1 MTPALA
7 VTNSRRLVMKYA
19 ALKMAIAGIL
29 FVGTTAAVKAQETGC
44 TDATLKGNYAFT
56 VSGEIFLMTPD
67 GMVITV
73 QRQGVAMTHFD
84 GVGGLTQEDLVF
96 SSPNAPAPKTPP
108 MTPTDPVT
116 GFHNGET
123 GKYKVFPNCTGTF
136 TIDTPASSPVVT
148 VSFVLADG
156 GASIHT
162 VVTSLVLPGGSAA
175 TPALIHSDGHR
186 LGRIREWWE

>member
-1 MTPALA
+1 
-7 VTNSRRLVMKYA
+7 MKYA
-19 ALKMAIAGIL
+19 ALKIAIAGLL
-29 FVGTTAAVKAQETGC
+29 FMGTTVAVKAQETGC

-56 VSGEIFLMTPD
+56 VSGEIFLTTPD

-84 GVGGLTQEDLVF
+84 GVGGLTQEDYVL
-96 SSPNAPAPKTPP
+96 SSPNAPAPKMPP
-108 MTPTDPVT
+108 PAPPTDPVT
-116 GFHNGET
+116 GFHDGEK
-123 GKYKVFPNCTGTF
+123 GKYTVFPNCTGTF

-148 VSFVLADG
+148 VNFVLADG

-162 VVTSLVLPGGSAA
+162 IVTSLVLPGYGAA
-175 TPALIHSDGHR
+175 TALIHSDGHR